1 MMVLAA
7 LAPRVFNS
15 LIYND
20 SQLLPSNIPPTIV
33 ERYVG
38 SAANQSYT
46 AIIVNSSG
54 NVMDELAALDG
65 MIMDPH
71 VDQLTIYEKYVVS
84 RYNETVDEYIRMAEA
99 NATEEL
105 LSAWNAMNSTCMELS
120 KLNAEYYGQLSLLRS
135 TQSALSR
142 YVQSYNSILIQ
153 QLQKANPNGNSSL
166 IAITALNLL
175 NEPTNY
181 SSYME
186 EYAVQVAKA
195 LNGSAVDELTPSKL
209 ENALIHGYHAVE
221 ASLRSKYPLPFTKP
235 NSTLALAIALGP
247 SRSGINA
254 AVAGLYIN
262 DSPPLIKPFLP
273 QIACSSNITGIESQ
287 LNNSIRKL
295 IIQENPLPSPT
306 SLNYGLINGSYALI
320 LVNSS
325 STRLYSLHNDS
336 IFVFNPSLINLQLI
350 NMVENDVPTIDK
362 VTGTAVLSMLF
373 FVLGTVMGPL
383 LVLAMLGTADAA
395 SLGSIYLLSKAG
407 LPVYYL
413 TVYLTSPIILGIGID
428 YSLLILGRY
437 LEERRRGLNREEALG
452 VVRRVTI
459 PTILSSGGVVAAG
472 LGSYVF
478 STYQYIQVIGIS
490 YIISVAL
497 VLFTVVLV
505 LPDVISLLGDRVLWP
520 MGLKA
525 NTRELSTKLLVRLS
539 RKSVDRPKTV
549 IAIFTV
555 ITLASLLLIAKTINI
570 SSNPVNMMPP
580 SNPVTGLR
588 LLETRFPNYLQ
599 STAYVLIKPGNEA
612 AYSAFIAELSTMKG
626 IGNVTLLDHNS
637 SIILAKIPIDHSV
650 FSDKLIGVYEELS
663 GAAGN
668 VSRQYGVTV
677 LIGGDPG
684 YKFFSVQAFED
695 QFYHTISLVVIALVM
710 LMLFIML
717 RSALIPVRLV
727 ITVLMS
733 MSWSIALTI
742 IVFQLILRIPTYYLL
757 PIILYSLLMS
767 VGTDYDI
774 FIVSRVREEVMRGL
788 SDKDA
793 IVKAID
799 STGPIV
805 SGAAMVLA
813 AAFAGLTVSRLF
825 ILKEIGFAVAVAVA
839 MDALILR
846 PVLVPAI
853 LVVLGKWNWWP
864 LKVERK
870 IERAAN

>member
-1 MMVLAA
+1 M
-7 LAPRVFNS
+7 
-15 LIYND
+15 
-20 SQLLPSNIPPTIV
+20 
-33 ERYVG
+33 
-38 SAANQSYT
+38 
-46 AIIVNSSG
+46 
-54 NVMDELAALDG
+54 
-65 MIMDPH
+65 
-71 VDQLTIYEKYVVS
+71 
-84 RYNETVDEYIRMAEA
+84 
-99 NATEEL
+99 
-105 LSAWNAMNSTCMELS
+105 
-120 KLNAEYYGQLSLLRS
+120 
-135 TQSALSR
+135 
-142 YVQSYNSILIQ
+142 
-153 QLQKANPNGNSSL
+153 
-166 IAITALNLL
+166 
-175 NEPTNY
+175 
-181 SSYME
+181 
-186 EYAVQVAKA
+186 
-195 LNGSAVDELTPSKL
+195 
-209 ENALIHGYHAVE
+209 
-221 ASLRSKYPLPFTKP
+221 
-235 NSTLALAIALGP
+235 
-247 SRSGINA
+247 
-254 AVAGLYIN
+254 
-262 DSPPLIKPFLP
+262 
-273 QIACSSNITGIESQ
+273 
-287 LNNSIRKL
+287 
-295 IIQENPLPSPT
+295 
-306 SLNYGLINGSYALI
+306 
-320 LVNSS
+320 
-325 STRLYSLHNDS
+325 
-336 IFVFNPSLINLQLI
+336 
-350 NMVENDVPTIDK
+350 
-362 VTGTAVLSMLF
+362 
-373 FVLGTVMGPL
+373 
-383 LVLAMLGTADAA
+383 
-395 SLGSIYLLSKAG
+395 
-407 LPVYYL
+407 
-413 TVYLTSPIILGIGID
+413 
-428 YSLLILGRY
+428 
-437 LEERRRGLNREEALG
+437 NREEALG

-505 LPDVISLLGDRVLWP
+505 LPDVISLLGGDRVLWP

-757 PIILYSLLMS
+757 PPIILYSLLMS

-799 STGPIV
+799 STG
-805 SGAAMVLA
+805 L
-813 AAFAGLTVSRLF
+813 
-825 ILKEIGFAVAVAVA
+825 
-839 MDALILR
+839 
-846 PVLVPAI
+846 
-853 LVVLGKWNWWP
+853 
-864 LKVERK
+864 
-870 IERAAN
+870 

>member
-1 MMVLAA
+1 M
-7 LAPRVFNS
+7 
-15 LIYND
+15 
-20 SQLLPSNIPPTIV
+20 
-33 ERYVG
+33 
-38 SAANQSYT
+38 
-46 AIIVNSSG
+46 
-54 NVMDELAALDG
+54 
-65 MIMDPH
+65 
-71 VDQLTIYEKYVVS
+71 
-84 RYNETVDEYIRMAEA
+84 
-99 NATEEL
+99 
-105 LSAWNAMNSTCMELS
+105 
-120 KLNAEYYGQLSLLRS
+120 
-135 TQSALSR
+135 
-142 YVQSYNSILIQ
+142 
-153 QLQKANPNGNSSL
+153 
-166 IAITALNLL
+166 
-175 NEPTNY
+175 
-181 SSYME
+181 
-186 EYAVQVAKA
+186 
-195 LNGSAVDELTPSKL
+195 
-209 ENALIHGYHAVE
+209 
-221 ASLRSKYPLPFTKP
+221 
-235 NSTLALAIALGP
+235 
-247 SRSGINA
+247 
-254 AVAGLYIN
+254 
-262 DSPPLIKPFLP
+262 
-273 QIACSSNITGIESQ
+273 
-287 LNNSIRKL
+287 NNSIRKL

-373 FVLGTVMGPL
+373 FVLGGTVMGGPL

-413 TVYLTSPIILGIGID
+413 TVYLTSPPIILGIGID

-437 LEERRRGLNREEALG
+437 LEERRRGGLNREEALG

-505 LPDVISLLGDRVLWP
+505 LPDVISLLGGDRVLWP

-668 VSRQYGVTV
+668 VSRQYGGVTV
-677 LIGGDPG
+677 LIGGGDPG

-757 PIILYSLLMS
+757 PPIILYSLLMS

-805 SGAAMVLA
+805 SGGAAMVLA

-825 ILKEIGFAVAVAVA
+825 ILKEIAS
-839 MDALILR
+839 
-846 PVLVPAI
+846 P
-853 LVVLGKWNWWP
+853 WP
-864 LKVERK
+864 LQWQWMH
-870 IERAAN
+870 